1 MGYANFQN
9 FFKNYTKLFLRRI
22 SDIVVNTKDHLDKI
36 ISSNYIFQAETVVE
50 IEEQFDC
57 SSKSFMVVRLDKQ
70 SKYKSSISCIFWEC
84 FKRLVEK
91 CFSW

>member
-9 FFKNYTKLFLRRI
+9 VFNYTKLFLRRI

-50 IEEQFDC
+50 IEEQFEL
-57 SSKSFMVVRLDKQ
+57 SSKSLMVVRLGKQ
-70 SKYKSSISCIFWEC
+70 SNYKSSISCIF
-84 FKRLVEK
+84 
-91 CFSW
+91 